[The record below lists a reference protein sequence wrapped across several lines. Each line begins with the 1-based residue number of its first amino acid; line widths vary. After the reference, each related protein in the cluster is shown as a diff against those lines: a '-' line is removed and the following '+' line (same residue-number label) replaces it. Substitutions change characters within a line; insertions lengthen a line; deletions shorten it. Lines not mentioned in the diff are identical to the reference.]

1 MSIIDILLFAT
12 FLVICYFVYQKY
24 TTDKI
29 LQENEN
35 EILEIIQK
43 KKNRRVHFNDK
54 KEYFQNETKP
64 TKKVCY
70 LNIKN
75 YGQIIIEL
83 FHDIVPKTAENF
95 KILCKDKMY
104 KGVPFHR
111 VIKGFM
117 IQGGD
122 TTNKNGTGGMSIY
135 GSKFADEN
143 FEISH
148 NQPGLLS
155 MANSGENTN
164 GSQFFILTKPTPH
177 LDGKHVVFGKVI
189 NGLDIVYQIEKTQTG
204 ENDRPVNEV
213 IIEDCGLI
221 DI

>member
-1 MSIIDILLFAT
+1 MSIINILLFAI

-29 LQENEN
+29 LREKEN
-35 EILEIIQK
+35 EILEIIE
-43 KKNRRVHFNDK
+43 KKNKRVRFNDK
-54 KEYFQNETKP
+54 NEYFENKKP
-64 TKKVCY
+64 LKKGCY

-83 FHDIVPKTAENF
+83 FSDIVPKTAENF
-95 KILCKDKMY
+95 KVLCKDKMY
-104 KGVPFHR
+104 RGIPFHR

-135 GSKFADEN
+135 GSKFEDEN
-143 FEISH
+143 FKISH
-148 NQPGLLS
+148 NEPGLLS
-155 MANSGENTN
+155 MANSGADTN
-164 GSQFFILTKPTPH
+164 GSQFFIITKPTPH
-177 LDGKHVVFGKVI
+177 LDGKHVVFAKVI
-189 NGLDIVYQIEKTQTG
+189 NGLDIIYKIEKTQTDG
-204 ENDRPVNEV
+204 NDRPLNEV

-221 DI
+221 DL

>member
-1 MSIIDILLFAT
+1 MSIINILLFAI

-29 LQENEN
+29 LREKEN
-35 EILEIIQK
+35 EILEIIE
-43 KKNRRVHFNDK
+43 KKNKKVRFNDK
-54 KEYFQNETKP
+54 NEYFENKKP
-64 TKKVCY
+64 VKKGCY

-83 FHDIVPKTAENF
+83 FSDIVPKTAENF
-95 KILCKDKMY
+95 KVLCKDKMY
-104 KGVPFHR
+104 RGIPFHR

-135 GSKFADEN
+135 GSKFEDEN
-143 FEISH
+143 FKISH
-148 NQPGLLS
+148 NEPGLLS
-155 MANSGENTN
+155 MANSGADTN
-164 GSQFFILTKPTPH
+164 GSQFFIITKPTPH
-177 LDGKHVVFGKVI
+177 LDGKHVVFAKVI
-189 NGLDIVYQIEKTQTG
+189 NGLDIIYKIEQTQTDH
-204 ENDRPVNEV
+204 NDRPLNEV

-221 DI
+221 DL

>member
-1 MSIIDILLFAT
+1 MSIINILLLAI

-29 LQENEN
+29 LREKEN
-35 EILEIIQK
+35 EILEIIEK
-43 KKNRRVHFNDK
+43 KHKRVRFNDK
-54 KEYFQNETKP
+54 NEYFQNDSP
-64 TKKVCY
+64 KKKGCY

-83 FHDIVPKTAENF
+83 FLDIVPKTAENF
-95 KILCKDKMY
+95 KVLCKDKMY
-104 KGVPFHR
+104 RGIPFHR

-117 IQGGD
+117 LQGGD

-135 GSKFADEN
+135 GSKFEDEN
-143 FEISH
+143 FKISH

-155 MANSGENTN
+155 MANSGADTN
-164 GSQFFILTKPTPH
+164 GSQFFIITKPTPH
-177 LDGKHVVFGKVI
+177 LDGKHVVFAKVI
-189 NGLDIVYQIEKTQTG
+189 NGLDIIYKIENIQTDG
-204 ENDRPVNEV
+204 NDRPINEV

-221 DI
+221 DL

>member
-24 TTDKI
+24 RNDKVI
-29 LQENEN
+29 MQEQN
-35 EILEIIQK
+35 EILSIIQK
-43 KKNRRVHFNDK
+43 KNKKVRFNDK
-54 KEYFQNETKP
+54 KEYFENNTP
-64 TKKVCY
+64 KKHICY
-70 LNIKN
+70 LKIKN

-83 FHDIVPKTAENF
+83 FSDIVPKTAENF

-104 KGVPFHR
+104 KGIPFHR

-122 TTNKNGTGGMSIY
+122 TTNKNGSGGMSIY

-143 FEISH
+143 FIIKHDE
-148 NQPGLLS
+148 PGLLS

-164 GSQFFILTKPTPH
+164 GSQFFIITKPTPH
-177 LDGKHVVFGKVI
+177 LDNKHVVFGKVI
-189 NGLDIVYQIEKTQTG
+189 DGLDIVYRIEKTQTDH
-204 ENDRPVNEV
+204 NDKPINEV
-213 IIEDCGLI
+213 IIEDCGLV
-221 DI
+221 

>member
-1 MSIIDILLFAT
+1 MSIINILLLAI

-29 LQENEN
+29 LREKEN
-35 EILEIIQK
+35 EILENLYLELIVFFQ
-43 KKNRRVHFNDK
+43 NDK
-54 KEYFQNETKP
+54 NEYFQNDSP
-64 TKKVCY
+64 KKKGCY

-83 FHDIVPKTAENF
+83 FLDIVPKTAENF
-95 KILCKDKMY
+95 KVLCKDKMY
-104 KGVPFHR
+104 RGIPFHR

-117 IQGGD
+117 LQGGD

-135 GSKFADEN
+135 GSKFEDEN
-143 FEISH
+143 FKISH

-155 MANSGENTN
+155 MANSGADTN
-164 GSQFFILTKPTPH
+164 GSQFFIITKPTPH
-177 LDGKHVVFGKVI
+177 LDGKHVVFAKVI
-189 NGLDIVYQIEKTQTG
+189 NGLDIIYKIENTQTDG
-204 ENDRPVNEV
+204 NDRPINEV

-221 DI
+221 DL